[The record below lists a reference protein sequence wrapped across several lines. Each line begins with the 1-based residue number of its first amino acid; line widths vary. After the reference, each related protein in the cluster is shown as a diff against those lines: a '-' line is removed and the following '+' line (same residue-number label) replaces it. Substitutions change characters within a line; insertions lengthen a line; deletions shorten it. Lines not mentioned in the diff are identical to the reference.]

1 MNFASVPII
10 VILCYI
16 LGEIYKIIFKNKK
29 ETYKLI
35 PLLVSLF
42 GGVLGVLIYFTA
54 PEILN
59 VDNIYL
65 ALEIGIISGSSAT
78 GTNQII
84 KQIFKNKEEENENKN
99 WNFR

>member
-42 GGVLGVLIYFTA
+42 RGVLGVLIYFTA

-99 WNFR
+99 

>member
-42 GGVLGVLIYFTA
+42 GGILSILIYFTA

-99 WNFR
+99 

>member
-42 GGVLGVLIYFTA
+42 GGILGILIYFTA

-65 ALEIGIISGSSAT
+65 ALEIGVISGSSAT

-99 WNFR
+99 

>member
-42 GGVLGVLIYFTA
+42 GGVLGILIYFAA

-99 WNFR
+99 

>member
-1 MNFASVPII
+1 MNFACVPII

-59 VDNIYL
+59 VDNIYF

-99 WNFR
+99 

>member
-1 MNFASVPII
+1 MNFASVPNI

-42 GGVLGVLIYFTA
+42 GGVLGILIYFTA

-99 WNFR
+99 

>member
-16 LGEIYKIIFKNKK
+16 LGEIYKIIFKSKK

-42 GGVLGVLIYFTA
+42 GGILGVLIYFTA

-99 WNFR
+99 

>member
-42 GGVLGVLIYFTA
+42 GGILGVLIYFTA

-65 ALEIGIISGSSAT
+65 ALEIGVISGSSAT

-99 WNFR
+99 

>member
-42 GGVLGVLIYFTA
+42 GGVLGILIYFTA

-99 WNFR
+99 

>member
-42 GGVLGVLIYFTA
+42 GGILGILIYFTA

-99 WNFR
+99 

>member
-84 KQIFKNKEEENENKN
+84 KQIFKDKEEENENKN
-99 WNFR
+99 

>member
-29 ETYKLI
+29 ETYILI

-42 GGVLGVLIYFTA
+42 GGILGVLIYFTA

-99 WNFR
+99 

>member
-1 MNFASVPII
+1 MPII

-42 GGVLGVLIYFTA
+42 GGILGILIYFTA

-99 WNFR
+99 

>member
-65 ALEIGIISGSSAT
+65 ALEIGVISGSSAT

-99 WNFR
+99 

>member
-99 WNFR
+99 

>member
-16 LGEIYKIIFKNKK
+16 LGEIYKVIFKNKK

-42 GGVLGVLIYFTA
+42 GGILGILIYFTA

-99 WNFR
+99 

>member
-42 GGVLGVLIYFTA
+42 GGILGVLIYFTA

-99 WNFR
+99 